1 MAHTSLITG
10 PERRRR
16 WRAEHKAVIVEEA
29 FSPGAVVSDVA
40 RRYEVSTSLIY
51 QWRREA
57 IAAREPMTFV
67 AATVCEA
74 PDQIVRPD
82 AGAVIIVEFARG
94 GRVSISSTASPALVT
109 AALRALR

>member
-1 MAHTSLITG
+1 MTHTSLITG

-16 WRAEHKAVIVEEA
+16 WRAEHKAAVLEEA
-29 FSPGAVVSDVA
+29 FQPGAVVADVA

-57 IAAREPMTFV
+57 IAAREPVAFV
-67 AATVCEA
+67 AATVCEGPGEIA
-74 PDQIVRPD
+74 RPSADPVIV
-82 AGAVIIVEFARG
+82 VEFARG

-109 AALRALR
+109 ATLRALR